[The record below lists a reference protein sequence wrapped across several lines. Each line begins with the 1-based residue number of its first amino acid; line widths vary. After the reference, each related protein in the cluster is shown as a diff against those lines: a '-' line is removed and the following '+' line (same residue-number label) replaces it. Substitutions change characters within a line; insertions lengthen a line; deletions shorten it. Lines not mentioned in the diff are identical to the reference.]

1 MSLKLSW
8 YKLKLEYYNF
18 RVLNIIPLVTTK
30 TTAIEY
36 TQREMRKECKH
47 FTTKNQLKTKG
58 SNAGHEGQK
67 QNKTKQNKNPVRTI
81 YRKQI
86 AQGQKSRIII
96 KGKPTNPACLPAV

>member
-1 MSLKLSW
+1 MSLKLRW

-47 FTTKNQLKTKG
+47 FTTKNQLNSEED
-58 SNAGHEGQK
+58 SNAGNS
-67 QNKTKQNKNPVRTI
+67 NKKDTRH
-81 YRKQI
+81 
-86 AQGQKSRIII
+86 
-96 KGKPTNPACLPAV
+96 L